1 MVARKGRRGEWVEG
15 KSDRRKGEEES
26 GGEGREREGEFPSTS
41 PGVAPSTVGRAQP
54 SHINH

>member
-1 MVARKGRRGEWVEG
+1 MEG
-15 KSDRRKGEEES
+15 KSDRRKVEEES